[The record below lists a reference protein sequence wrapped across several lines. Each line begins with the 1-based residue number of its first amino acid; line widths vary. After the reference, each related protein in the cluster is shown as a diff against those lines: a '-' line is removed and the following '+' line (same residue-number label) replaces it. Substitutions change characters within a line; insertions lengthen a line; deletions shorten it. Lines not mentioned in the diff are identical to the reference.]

1 MCAYPSYPPR
11 PSGDFDG
18 GISDTMIVTE
28 ARLVSVPE
36 TDPRQALLWGAFSCD
51 PQLHMPSSHAKGT
64 AKQGEGAED
73 LQPELLLERTSKFTS
88 ARNL

>member
-1 MCAYPSYPPR
+1 MCAYPRYPPH
-11 PSGDFDG
+11 PSGDFGG

-36 TDPRQALLWGAFSCD
+36 TDPRQDLLWGAFGCD
-51 PQLHMPSSHAKGT
+51 PQLHMLSSHAKGP

-73 LQPELLLERTSKFTS
+73 LQPELFLERRNFRAS
-88 ARNL
+88 ARKL